1 VTQARTVGD
10 AGHVKTY
17 DVRIPPH
24 NLPGVL
30 RVPPH
35 AFSLVIFAHG
45 SGSSRLS
52 PRNVMVSESL
62 NRSGIATLLF
72 DLLQPQEENAN
83 NRRKVFE
90 IPLLADRLVQAVRWC
105 RSAIPPCAVFRLDS
119 SGQVQVPPQH
129 SSQRHALKRSAQ
141 SFRAGA
147 GRILP
152 MASCWRCGRLRFS
165 LSAAKIIALSNS
177 TNRHMLSSAGPRN
190 WSSYRA
196 LPTSSRNTARS
207 SRLLR
212 MQDAGSRHI

>member
-1 VTQARTVGD
+1 MTQARTVGD

-24 NLPGVL
+24 NLPAVL

-52 PRNVMVSESL
+52 PRNVMVSGSL
-62 NRSGIATLLF
+62 NRRGIATLLF
-72 DLLQPQEENAN
+72 DLLQPQEKNAN

-90 IPLLADRLVQAVRWC
+90 IPLLADRLVQAVRW
-105 RSAIPPCAVFRLDS
+105 
-119 SGQVQVPPQH
+119 
-129 SSQRHALKRSAQ
+129 SQRNPAVRGLPIGLFGASTGAAAALVAAARLEEIGAVVS
-141 SFRAGA
+141 RGGA

-177 TNRHMLSSAGPRN
+177 TNRHILSSAGPRN